1 MKPFGLL
8 EEGFQT
14 AAFALLSCWGW
25 FAPFDAPKVLTCD
38 HGVHSRGRPI
48 TRSTTSAWGAVALH
62 WPPYQLGR
70 GERQCGVLKTLLK
83 V

>member
-62 WPPYQLGR
+62 WIGPRISWAEVSGNVAFSKP
-70 GERQCGVLKTLLK
+70 C
-83 V
+83 